1 MVLEHIAEAKLPS
14 FERIVKRDV
23 AFQKENRIKMKA
35 LGKEAVSV
43 NREEVDLR
51 LVEQLTDHEQLEALV
66 QILKYMKLHMFDGK
80 RTLQEAVEELYTAIQ
95 EKEFAAFCTGSISG
109 NLALPRKQEI
119 YAVLNRCRGLLKI
132 E

>member
-51 LVEQLTDHEQLEALV
+51 LVEQL
-66 QILKYMKLHMFDGK
+66 Y
-80 RTLQEAVEELYTAIQ
+80 R
-95 EKEFAAFCTGSISG
+95 
-109 NLALPRKQEI
+109 P
-119 YAVLNRCRGLLKI
+119 
-132 E
+132 